1 MVGLNLAQKPPA
13 EEEEID
19 SKDPMADIKK
29 RELAL
34 KNERVA
40 RETALRRE
48 YEQRLEEFE
57 ADY

>member
-1 MVGLNLAQKPPA
+1 MAQKPPA
-13 EEEEID
+13 EEDEVA

-34 KNERVA
+34 KNERIA
-40 RETALRRE
+40 REAALRRE